1 MVGPA
6 ATDAPRLVP
15 VSAEPWNAETD
26 LTRQAG
32 LLTPIAAFYKRN
44 HFPIP
49 RLAFADWRLHISGA
63 VTAPRALTYADL
75 LALPR
80 RSLVVTLECAG
91 NGRSGFAPAAVGE
104 PWTYGAVSTA
114 EWTGTPLREAL
125 AAAEVSLAPQA
136 RELVF
141 WGADAGYVDAASA
154 TLAYARSLPLEVAL
168 HPDTLLA
175 YAMNGEPLPAAH
187 GFPLR
192 LIVPGWY
199 GMAAVKWL
207 ARIEAVAEPF
217 AGFYQVERYVMTHP
231 ERGDPTVTPLNTMG
245 VRALF
250 TSPSAGATLQRGP
263 NLLRGLA
270 WSGASAIASVEVS
283 ADDGASWQGAELL
296 GAELRYAW
304 RPWELRWEARDLGPA
319 TLRCRARDVLGALQ
333 PDAPD
338 WNRLGYANN
347 AVLALPVV
355 IA

>member
-1 MVGPA
+1 VVEPA
-6 ATDAPRLVP
+6 ATNTPRLVP

-49 RLAFADWRLHISGA
+49 RLALADWRLHISGA
-63 VTAPRALTYADL
+63 VTAPRTLTYADL

-91 NGRSGFAPAAVGE
+91 NGRTGFTPAAVGE
-104 PWTYGAVSTA
+104 PWGYGAVSTA

-125 AAAEVSLAPQA
+125 AAAAVSFSPSA

-141 WGADAGYVDAASA
+141 WGADAGHVDAANA

-175 YAMNGEPLPAAH
+175 YAMNGEPLPAEH

-207 ARIEAVAEPF
+207 ARIDAVAEPF
-217 AGFYQVERYVMTHP
+217 TGFYQVERYVLTHP
-231 ERGDPTVTPLNTMG
+231 ERGDPTVLPLGAIG

-250 TSPSAGATLQRGP
+250 TSPSAGATLRRGP
-263 NLLRGLA
+263 HLLRGLA
-270 WSGASAIASVEVS
+270 WSGGAAIAAVEVS
-283 ADDGASWQGAELL
+283 GDDGASWQAAELL
-296 GAELRYAW
+296 GPELRYAW
-304 RPWELRWEARDLGPA
+304 RPWELRWEARELGPA
-319 TLRCRARDVLGALQ
+319 TLRCRARDALGALQ

-338 WNRLGYANN
+338 WNQLGYANN
-347 AVLALPVV
+347 AVVALPVV